1 MNQNNPESLEAL
13 RTQLESEKCDS
24 VQSDSN
30 MISVS
35 DMIKD
40 DQRAKISFRHSFGT
54 NSPDNDES
62 VSIDPSVEDLDVSN
76 QWYSR
81 DQRIYALEIEAM
93 ASLYPNARMGFLKN
107 GSMYWIVRICPNIDK
122 ERKNWTLLAIYDKDH
137 PSMKRGGS
145 VSIYPVLPNYEE
157 MLRLINNSCFVKEKI
172 RYIPHT
178 LRDGCGQVFLSL
190 CLPRNE
196 YRSHTKIPTV
206 ATYIRYAESWINKF
220 ELALKDLESWSRF
233 CGT

>member
-1 MNQNNPESLEAL
+1 
-13 RTQLESEKCDS
+13 
-24 VQSDSN
+24 

-157 MLRLINNSCFVKEKI
+157 MLQLINNSCFVKEKI
-172 RYIPHT
+172 
-178 LRDGCGQVFLSL
+178 LQD
-190 CLPRNE
+190 CLVQLN
-196 YRSHTKIPTV
+196 
-206 ATYIRYAESWINKF
+206 
-220 ELALKDLESWSRF
+220 
-233 CGT
+233 